1 MEEMLIYI
9 LEKYA
14 EKTEKQTQRNGDLQK
29 KAYMSGK
36 ADGLRLAKD
45 LIYMLSEN
53 INANESKLAEAI

>member
-1 MEEMLIYI
+1 MEEMLMCI

-14 EKTEKQTQRNGDLQK
+14 EKTEKQTQRNEDLQK

-45 LIYMLSEN
+45 LLYMLSEN
-53 INANESKLAEAI
+53 FNANESELAEAI